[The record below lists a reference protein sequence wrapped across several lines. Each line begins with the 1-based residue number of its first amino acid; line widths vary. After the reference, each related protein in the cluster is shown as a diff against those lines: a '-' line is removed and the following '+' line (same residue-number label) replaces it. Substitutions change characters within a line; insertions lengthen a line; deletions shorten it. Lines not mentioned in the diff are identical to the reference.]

1 MNSDD
6 EEDEEE
12 VRFLLR
18 LRPTPSPPVSR
29 RRKSSVG
36 SSRPVSGSGWGVVIE
51 RQGGTPQPQRRTSW
65 GSRPPSGTSWDT
77 TSQPSVAPSAPHPVE
92 VHSSWVCPT
101 PQSAWSSERGPLFQN
116 VNWTQPFAATSQLG
130 FDYRHLGLP
139 TSIPQTLPLQED
151 YRHDFET
158 RNMFFHPLSVDTTSF
173 QLPNNLPLHPQPQK
187 PAYDYLRHP
196 DVSKDLSLRQNLNEF
211 GINGATSLLHKK
223 SYSADETPRESQS
236 NLASLKSISLS
247 HGNLSAAKNQNILS
261 GDYYSFNNQEF
272 ISVNKGIQ
280 SSAPEEADRHEH
292 MSADSENNR
301 FVNSFRRYSLTPPDS
316 FGRSLSVDR
325 LQPCGVSEEP
335 ENVVDAKPPAVPP
348 RPPKPTR
355 LCSHERRR
363 SQQETTNWQPPVNFD
378 VEERLRR
385 LEADKDSLQLQVT
398 VLTEQIEVQTDKIS
412 DLEKLLEEKKMQLA
426 NAEDVLQREMLSRS
440 SSETQKLELLSAMSE
455 LKLHQ
460 AALERD
466 NLELRDRLGEE
477 RRRNKP
483 PVIPR
488 SALLATSTP
497 VSSQQASQLL
507 GGGSPSPSP
516 VSSLSEGSPR
526 RLGNHPNSVE
536 DFKDIPAPRTP
547 PANYRRK
554 VEHYGSL
561 PRQRITTNGTAVSP
575 LDGITPTANSA
586 GMRKGVAFGKGL
598 VSSFLPFQHPH
609 HHASRLKVSGPDKSF
624 STPNLAET
632 ERVVIDD
639 VPASPSAE
647 VLAEEEV
654 DETTGSL
661 GLSPQPSPSFQSNRG
676 KGIKKIFGRVKR
688 SGSGNLDDVP
698 GEGEFRR
705 GGVRATAGPRLGWTN
720 QPFIKQKSGE
730 CCRPD
735 QPFAEWDSE
744 AISGWLQELGL
755 DCYAGDTKRW
765 VKSGAQLLQ
774 ASNHELEKELGI
786 KNPIHRK
793 KLHLALLSQQ
803 EAVLTLDP
811 YLIPAGELDTA
822 WVLRWLDDAGL
833 PQHKET
839 FLAARVDG
847 RVLHRLTMDEL
858 AILHVTS
865 HLHIASLR
873 RGIQVLRNNK
883 FEPNCLKRRSLP
895 DDPSQPTAQD
905 VALWTNH
912 RVMEWL
918 RIVDLAEYAPN
929 LRGSGVH
936 GGLMVHE
943 PRFTAELMASLLSI
957 PPSKT
962 LLRRHL
968 NTHFKEL
975 LGRDCIQEKRE
986 AEATLGYVPLSA
998 TTKVKVTKK
1007 SQFILKRKKSRSELD
1022 FGDLVCPLDPNKSGE
1037 TLPPGD
1043 GMTQTEARHPRA
1055 VAACREAAISSPV
1068 DRLISECKFPE
1079 RTSDV

>member
-1 MNSDD
+1 MC
-6 EEDEEE
+6 
-12 VRFLLR
+12 
-18 LRPTPSPPVSR
+18 
-29 RRKSSVG
+29 K
-36 SSRPVSGSGWGVVIE
+36 
-51 RQGGTPQPQRRTSW
+51 
-65 GSRPPSGTSWDT
+65 
-77 TSQPSVAPSAPHPVE
+77 QPS
-92 VHSSWVCPT
+92 
-101 PQSAWSSERGPLFQN
+101 
-116 VNWTQPFAATSQLG
+116 
-130 FDYRHLGLP
+130 
-139 TSIPQTLPLQED
+139 
-151 YRHDFET
+151 
-158 RNMFFHPLSVDTTSF
+158 
-173 QLPNNLPLHPQPQK
+173 
-187 PAYDYLRHP
+187 
-196 DVSKDLSLRQNLNEF
+196 LN
-211 GINGATSLLHKK
+211 S
-223 SYSADETPRESQS
+223 
-236 NLASLKSISLS
+236 
-247 HGNLSAAKNQNILS
+247 
-261 GDYYSFNNQEF
+261 
-272 ISVNKGIQ
+272 
-280 SSAPEEADRHEH
+280 
-292 MSADSENNR
+292 
-301 FVNSFRRYSLTPPDS
+301 
-316 FGRSLSVDR
+316 
-325 LQPCGVSEEP
+325 
-335 ENVVDAKPPAVPP
+335 
-348 RPPKPTR
+348 
-355 LCSHERRR
+355 
-363 SQQETTNWQPPVNFD
+363 D

-412 DLEKLLEEKKMQLA
+412 DLEKLLDEKKRQLS
-426 NAEDVLQREMLSRS
+426 NAEDMLQREMLSRS
-440 SSETQKLELLSAMSE
+440 SLETQKLELLSAMSE
-455 LKLHQ
+455 LKLQQ

-483 PVIPR
+483 PVMPR
-488 SALLATSTP
+488 STLLASSTP
-497 VSSQQASQLL
+497 VSSQQTSQLL
-507 GGGSPSPSP
+507 GRVSPSPSP

-575 LDGITPTANSA
+575 LDGITPTPNTV
-586 GMRKGVAFGKGL
+586 GVRKGVAFGKGL

-609 HHASRLKVSGPDKSF
+609 HPASRFKVSGPDKSF
-624 STPNLAET
+624 STPNLADA
-632 ERVVIDD
+632 ERVIIDD
-639 VPASPSAE
+639 VVSSPSTE

-654 DETTGSL
+654 DETTDSI
-661 GLSPQPSPSFQSNRG
+661 GLSPQPSPSFQVGKN
-676 KGIKKIFGRVKR
+676 KGIKKIFGRMKR
-688 SGSGNLDDVP
+688 SGSGNLDDLP

-720 QPFIKQKSGE
+720 EPPLKQK
-730 CCRPD
+730 PD

-744 AISGWLQELGL
+744 GIGRWLQELGL
-755 DCYAGDTKRW
+755 DCYAADAKRW

-803 EAVLTLDP
+803 ENVATLDP
-811 YLIPAGELDTA
+811 HLIPSGELDTA

-865 HLHIASLR
+865 HLHVASLR
-873 RGIQVLRNNK
+873 RGIQVLRDNN

-895 DDPSQPTAQD
+895 DDPRPPTAQD

-918 RIVDLAEYAPN
+918 RVVDLAEYAPN

-943 PRFTAELMASLLSI
+943 PRFTAELLASLLSI

-998 TTKVKVTKK
+998 TTKVKVIKK
-1007 SQFILKRKKSRSELD
+1007 SQFALKRKKSKAELD
-1022 FGDLVCPLDPNKSGE
+1022 FGDLVCPLDPYKSDDS
-1037 TLPPGD
+1037 D
-1043 GMTQTEARHPRA
+1043 GGT
-1055 VAACREAAISSPV
+1055 
-1068 DRLISECKFPE
+1068 
-1079 RTSDV
+1079 TSKGRGCLS